1 MCGIN
6 GILHLHSQKKVGER
20 VLTQMRDA
28 LEHRGP
34 DDKGIYIDKNIG
46 LGHRRLSILDVSTA
60 GHQPFLSEDGRYAM
74 VYNGEIYNFKE
85 FYSELKSKGFDIKT
99 HSDTEVLMKLF
110 QIEGLKMLSRLNGM
124 FAFAIWDTV
133 EKKLTVARDRMGVNP
148 LYYSFYNETFYFAS
162 EQKAIFTAGVP
173 LKISQDGIEEYIF
186 NRFVTGEETL
196 FQNVKKVLPGHALIL
211 HENGKIESEKWW
223 DLKYEI
229 QNYGIIKNPIDWFR
243 ETFDDSIRLRM
254 VSDVPVG
261 VLLSAGLD
269 SSSVLSSLHSQQYK
283 DIQAFTIAFKEEEHD
298 ESQLAKRLTE
308 QYQYGFNSLQL
319 EDDDLYSKLLTA
331 TYFQD
336 EPLMHLS
343 EPHLLGISQ
352 LAKPKVKVLLSGE
365 GADELMGGYVRY
377 KPLQFPSLLHS
388 IAMLGNLDLFANK
401 PRFEKLIRYAQ
412 IKNDRDLVLFN
423 GRNIYPKDI
432 AATFGMKTLPKN
444 EYRYKIYEEA
454 KSIYPNDLRRQALYF
469 DQHTYLC
476 SLLDRNDRCT
486 MGASI
491 ECREPFLDQRLLAGL
506 GSLDNKWLFTGKKGK
521 YILKTAMKSRLPEE
535 ILNFK
540 KVGLSTP
547 WGDYITKSPAFKE
560 ELESFSNSDLFKM
573 PYFEKIKVKNLIA
586 NLQKGDVKMVSYIM
600 PLFMMHIWLKN
611 YVNKFDGLQH
621 DNQNVILDNT
631 LIK

>member
-6 GILHLHSQKKVGER
+6 GILHLQSQRKVDER
-20 VLTQMRDA
+20 LLTRMRDA

-34 DDKGIYIDKNIG
+34 DDKGIFVNKNIG
-46 LGHRRLSILDVSTA
+46 LGHRRLSILDISAA

-85 FYSELKSKGFDIKT
+85 FYPELRSKGFDIKT

-110 QIEGLKMLSRLNGM
+110 QLYGLKMLNRLNGM
-124 FAFAIWDTV
+124 FAFAIWDMV
-133 EKKLTVARDRMGVNP
+133 EKKLTVVRDRMGVKP

-162 EQKAIFTAGVP
+162 EQKALFTAGVP
-173 LKISQDGIEEYIF
+173 LKMSQDGIEEYIF
-186 NRFVTGEETL
+186 NRFVAGEETL
-196 FQNVKKVLPGHALIL
+196 FQNVKKVLPGHAIIL
-211 HENGKIESEKWW
+211 HESGKIESEKWW

-229 QNYGIIKNPIDWFR
+229 QNHETIKKPVDWFR

-269 SSSVLSSLHSQQYK
+269 SSSVLSSLHSQQFK
-283 DIQAFTIAFKEEEHD
+283 DIQAFTIAFKEQEHN
-298 ESQLAKRLTE
+298 ESHLAKRLAE
-308 QYQYGFNSLQL
+308 QYNYGYNSIQL
-319 EDDDLYSKLLTA
+319 EDDELYSKLLTS

-377 KPLQFPSLLHS
+377 KALQFPTLLHS
-388 IAMLGNLDLFANK
+388 IAVLGNLDAFSKKA
-401 PRFEKLIRYAQ
+401 RFEKLIRYAQ
-412 IKNDRDLVLFN
+412 IKDCKDLVIFN
-423 GRNIYPKDI
+423 GCNIYPNDI
-432 AATFGMKTLPKN
+432 AKTFGMKDMPKN
-444 EYRYKIYEEA
+444 EYRHKIYEEA
-454 KSIYPNDLRRQALYF
+454 KSLYPNDLRRQALYF

-521 YILKTAMKSRLPEE
+521 YILKTAMQSRLPRE
-535 ILNFK
+535 ILTFK

-547 WGDYITKSPAFKE
+547 WGDYITKSAAFKD
-560 ELESFSNSDLFKM
+560 ELESFSNSELFKM
-573 PYFEKIKVKNLIA
+573 PYFEHINVKKLIS
-586 NLQKGDVKMVSYIM
+586 NLQKGDNRMVSYIM

-611 YVNKFDGLQH
+611 YVNKFD
-621 DNQNVILDNT
+621 
-631 LIK
+631 LIKLEK